1 MALYSYEGFNQAAK
15 KVKGQLDGS
24 SIQAIKEQLTKKG
37 IFVSSIEIVS
47 DLSATLPW
55 YKKLFVKKVTLKDKI
70 LFTKQL
76 EVLLRSGI
84 PLMQSLELLMDQ
96 FEGQMRAI
104 VVNLRDGIKEGQSLA
119 DGLKKYPKI
128 FDNIYVQLIK
138 AGEATGKLEIILK
151 RLTIYLERRAEIQK
165 KVKGALS
172 YPMIQMAIIAL
183 VVVFLLYYVVPKFV
197 GIFKKQGADLP
208 TPTKVLL
215 AISDVFQSHYILL
228 AIAITIITGAFI
240 YVRSQEWGKLYLDKI
255 KLKLPLIKYFT
266 RMNAVVQLTRTLG
279 MLLESGVNLSEA
291 LDIVCKIINNRV
303 LATSIKQARD
313 KIVKEGKIAQY
324 LKDTNIFDPMAIYL
338 IRTGEQSGELA
349 KMLLVVAENSEEE
362 LSALTDSLSAKIEPI
377 MMIIMAVVVGFIVI
391 SIALPMTQMAG
402 TLTKGKGSKL

>member
-1 MALYSYEGFNQAAK
+1 MALYSYEGFNQAGK

-24 SIQAIKEQLTKKG
+24 SVHAVKDQLTKKG
-37 IFVSSIEIVS
+37 IFVSSIELVS

-84 PLMQSLELLMDQ
+84 PLM
-96 FEGQMRAI
+96 
-104 VVNLRDGIKEGQSLA
+104 QSLA

-172 YPMIQMAIIAL
+172 YPMIQIVIIAL

-197 GIFKKQGADLP
+197 NVFKKQGDALP
-208 TPTKVLL
+208 TPTKILL
-215 AISDVFQSHYILL
+215 SISGVFQSHYILL
-228 AIAITIITGAFI
+228 AIITFAIVGAFM
-240 YVRSQEWGKLYLDKI
+240 YVKSQEWGKLYLDKI

-291 LDIVCKIINNRV
+291 LDIVCNIINNRV

-377 MMIIMAVVVGFIVI
+377 MMIFMAVVVGFIVI
-391 SIALPMTQMAG
+391 SIALPMTQLAG
-402 TLTKGKGSKL
+402 TIGKGKGTKV